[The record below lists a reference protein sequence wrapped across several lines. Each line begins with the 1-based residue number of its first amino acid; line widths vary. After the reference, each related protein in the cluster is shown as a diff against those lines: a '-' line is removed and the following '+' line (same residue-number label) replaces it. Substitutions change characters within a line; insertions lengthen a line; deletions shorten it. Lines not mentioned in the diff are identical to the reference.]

1 MRYLSAGESH
11 GPCLVAVIEGLPSN
25 LQLDRGKINQQ
36 LARRQ
41 KGHGRGGRM
50 KIEKDRVEILS
61 GLRFGKTL
69 GSPLTL
75 TITNQDYKN
84 WQEVMNPYQAP
95 EKPDHEEENSCGEV
109 LTRPRPGHADLAGS
123 LKYHQ
128 DDIRNVLERASARET
143 AIRVAVGGTARQM
156 LDRFNIAV
164 YSHVVGI
171 GGIRAESMEN
181 RLPEQLHRLA
191 EESSVRCADS
201 VIEAKMIEEIDRAKD
216 EGDSLG
222 GVFEILV
229 TGVPPGLG
237 SHVHWD
243 RKLDGRLAGALMS
256 LQAIKAVEIG
266 LGFEAAAL
274 RGSRVHDE
282 IYYDEN
288 ANKYFRK
295 TNRSGGIEGGLTNGE
310 TLRIRCAMKPIPTLY
325 RPLTSVDMKTKKS
338 LQAGVERSD
347 ACAVPAASVVGE
359 AIVAWEIAC
368 TFVDKFGGDSMEEL
382 KAAYET
388 YLRMIA
394 RR

>member
-25 LQLDRGKINQQ
+25 LKLDREKINYQ

-50 KIEKDRVEILS
+50 KIEKDQVEVLS

-75 TITNQDYKN
+75 SITNRDYEN
-84 WQEVMNPYQAP
+84 WKEVMDPYSP
-95 EKPDHEEENSCGEV
+95 EEFVGEGSGSQGEI
-109 LTRPRPGHADLAGS
+109 LTRPRPGHADLAGA

-128 DDIRNVLERASARET
+128 KDLRNVLERASARET
-143 AIRVAVGGTARQM
+143 AIRVAVGSTARQM
-156 LDRFNIAV
+156 LAVFNVEV
-164 YSHVVGI
+164 YSHVVEI
-171 GGIRAESMEN
+171 GSIQSKPRELS
-181 RLPEQLHRLA
+181 PEELQRLA
-191 EESSVRCADS
+191 EESPVRCADS
-201 VIEAKMIEEIDRAKD
+201 QAETAMIQEIDRVKA

-256 LQAIKAVEIG
+256 LQAIKGVEIG
-266 LGFEAAAL
+266 LGFETASL
-274 RGSRVHDE
+274 RGSQVHDQ
-282 IYYDEN
+282 IYYDESN
-288 ANKYFRK
+288 HKYYRK
-295 TNRSGGIEGGLTNGE
+295 TNGAGGIEGGISNGE
-310 TLRIRCAMKPIPTLY
+310 TIRIRCAMKPIPTLY
-325 RPLTSVDMKTKKS
+325 TPLTSVDMMTKKS
-338 LQAGVERSD
+338 LEAGVERSD
-347 ACAVPAASVVGE
+347 ACAVPAASVAGE
-359 AIVAWEIAC
+359 AIAAWEIAC
-368 TFVDKFGGDSMEEL
+368 VFREKFGGDSMEEMET
-382 KAAYET
+382 AYHD
-388 YLRMIA
+388 YLEAIA